1 MLRHSF
7 LIITGDPMN
16 KLTIKLSILSLILS
30 LSLSAEEDWS
40 RVNTCKYS
48 YGANDN
54 LITELLSKM
63 SIEQKVGQVIQ
74 GDLDFISPAD
84 VKKYHIG
91 SVLNGGNTAPN
102 RDKYSTADDWKKLSQ
117 EFYDASI
124 EVDGVKIPVLWGTDA
139 VHGHNNLIGA
149 TLFPHNIGLGAT
161 ANAALLKDIGEAI
174 ALEVLST
181 GVAWTFAPTVA
192 VPQDDRWGRTYEG
205 FSENPELVSKLGKAM
220 IVGLQG
226 EGTKFLDNNHVIATA
241 KHFMGDGG
249 TINGVDQGDAI
260 VSEAELR
267 EIHGYP
273 YFQALDAC
281 AQTVMA
287 SFNSINGSK
296 MHGDKRLLTGI
307 LKDQMQFDGFVVGD
321 WNGHGQ
327 VKNCSNVNCAQAFNA
342 GVDMF
347 MVPEEWKLL
356 LKNTIRQVK
365 SGEISLER
373 LDDAVRRILT
383 VKSRM
388 GLLNGRAPHEFTSNY
403 LGHPDHLALARQAVR
418 ESLVLLK
425 NNNQMLPLNP
435 SDHVG
440 VIGEAANK
448 ISSQTGG
455 WTITWQGRENKNSD
469 FVNTKTIYQSIV
481 DVVTSAGGTIEFSKD
496 GNFINSP
503 DYVIGI
509 FGEEPY
515 AEMLGDLKDVSFSAT
530 DPSYLPSLQALKAQ
544 EIPVVSLFL
553 SGRPLEVNQYI
564 NASEAFVATWLP
576 GTAVEGIS
584 DVIFLQDDEIGFDFK
599 GKLSYS
605 WPKSK
610 AQSLLNAHHDL
621 YEPLFPFGYGLD
633 YRSQVN
639 LPDIAIVKV
648 NQKIDLVNIFLG
660 AAAIPGQEFILS
672 KTGPEFVSSDEFI
685 SQDGKISISRFDY
698 LRQDDAKNFLFNKSE
713 SMQGFGVSTK
723 SPLDITSMRSPH
735 YELIMRINDSEKEPL
750 YFNVTCGQNCQG
762 TVKLPPMD
770 LDTWNTVSVPVSCLE
785 KDGLDTSTIQIR
797 ALFFTKGL
805 INFDLHSVAIKS
817 GATSDLKVSC

>member
-1 MLRHSF
+1 
-7 LIITGDPMN
+7 MN

-435 SDHVG
+435 SAHVG

-455 WTITWQGRENKNSD
+455 WTIT
-469 FVNTKTIYQSIV
+469 
-481 DVVTSAGGTIEFSKD
+481 
-496 GNFINSP
+496 
-503 DYVIGI
+503 
-509 FGEEPY
+509 
-515 AEMLGDLKDVSFSAT
+515 
-530 DPSYLPSLQALKAQ
+530 
-544 EIPVVSLFL
+544 
-553 SGRPLEVNQYI
+553 
-564 NASEAFVATWLP
+564 
-576 GTAVEGIS
+576 
-584 DVIFLQDDEIGFDFK
+584 
-599 GKLSYS
+599 
-605 WPKSK
+605 
-610 AQSLLNAHHDL
+610 
-621 YEPLFPFGYGLD
+621 
-633 YRSQVN
+633 
-639 LPDIAIVKV
+639 
-648 NQKIDLVNIFLG
+648 
-660 AAAIPGQEFILS
+660 
-672 KTGPEFVSSDEFI
+672 
-685 SQDGKISISRFDY
+685 
-698 LRQDDAKNFLFNKSE
+698 
-713 SMQGFGVSTK
+713 
-723 SPLDITSMRSPH
+723 
-735 YELIMRINDSEKEPL
+735 
-750 YFNVTCGQNCQG
+750 
-762 TVKLPPMD
+762 
-770 LDTWNTVSVPVSCLE
+770 
-785 KDGLDTSTIQIR
+785 
-797 ALFFTKGL
+797 
-805 INFDLHSVAIKS
+805 
-817 GATSDLKVSC
+817 